1 MNENKDILL
10 KMLSDEPVL
19 YEIIKSKEYL
29 NVLEILEKDS
39 RNFQILKSLLEKSID
54 IKKDIILYNILDT
67 LKDRDL
73 IRKIDVNN
81 GQMYFLTDKGKKLIK
96 LYNITKQEFNLM

>member
-73 IRKIDVNN
+73 IKKIDVNN

>member
-81 GQMYFLTDKGKKLIK
+81 SQMYFLTDKGKKLIK

>member
-1 MNENKDILL
+1 MNENKDLLL

-39 RNFQILKSLLEKSID
+39 YNFPILKSLLDKSID
-54 IKKDIILYNILDT
+54 IKKDVILYNILDT

-73 IRKIDVNN
+73 IKKIDVNN

-96 LYNITKQEFNLM
+96 LYNQTKQEFNLM